1 MRKPTIVSVVNHKGG
16 VLKTTISV
24 NLGSALAR
32 AGKRV
37 LLLDL
42 DAQQNLTQSLIP
54 PVELQEGVPTLYDA
68 LVDEQ
73 PLDHLI
79 VRTQEQNLDL
89 IPCAEDFAGADL
101 SLVHAVGREHV
112 LDNCLKATAALDA
125 YDYVLCDC
133 PPSISL
139 VVVNALV
146 ASDWFLVPCSAE
158 YLPMVGLTL
167 LGNSIGK
174 LQKIAPNLQCIG
186 VVLTMFAKSE
196 RICRQVES
204 LLRRD
209 LGDKLFETKVRVN
222 TKAKSAPAVR
232 KTIFEYESGK
242 EGRGTA
248 DFTALAEE
256 FLRRVEA
263 MSGVNERLVAHG

>member
-1 MRKPTIVSVVNHKGG
+1 
-16 VLKTTISV
+16 
-24 NLGSALAR
+24 
-32 AGKRV
+32 
-37 LLLDL
+37 
-42 DAQQNLTQSLIP
+42 
-54 PVELQEGVPTLYDA
+54 
-68 LVDEQ
+68 
-73 PLDHLI
+73 
-79 VRTQEQNLDL
+79 
-89 IPCAEDFAGADL
+89 
-101 SLVHAVGREHV
+101 V
-112 LDNCLKATAALDA
+112 LDKCLKATATLES

-204 LLRRD
+204 ILRRD

-263 MSGVNERLVAHG
+263 MRGVNERLVAHG